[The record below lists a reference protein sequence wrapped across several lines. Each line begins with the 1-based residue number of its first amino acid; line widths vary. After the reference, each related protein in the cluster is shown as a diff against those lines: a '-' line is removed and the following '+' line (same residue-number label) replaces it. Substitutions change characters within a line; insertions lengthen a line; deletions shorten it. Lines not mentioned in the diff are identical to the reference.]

1 MSDSP
6 LNPVDVERKI
16 EEVKNRIASGVKV
29 VTAAERDRKA
39 KKREFDLAWAHAF
52 KRAEGSVEDRKQQ
65 AVIDSMPHREAADN
79 AEIAFKH
86 AERTAEALTKELF
99 AWQSINNTIR
109 AMYNAAG
116 AS

>member
-16 EEVKNRIASGVKV
+16 EEVKTRIANGVRV
-29 VTAAERDRKA
+29 VTAAERKRKEA
-39 KKREFDLAWAHAF
+39 KRVFDNAWAVAF
-52 KRAEGSVEDRKQQ
+52 KRAEGPIEDRKQQ
-65 AVIDSMPHREAADN
+65 AVIDTMTEREAADD

-86 AERTAEALTKELF
+86 AERTAAALEKELF

-109 AMYNAAG
+109 TMYNAAG
-116 AS
+116 A